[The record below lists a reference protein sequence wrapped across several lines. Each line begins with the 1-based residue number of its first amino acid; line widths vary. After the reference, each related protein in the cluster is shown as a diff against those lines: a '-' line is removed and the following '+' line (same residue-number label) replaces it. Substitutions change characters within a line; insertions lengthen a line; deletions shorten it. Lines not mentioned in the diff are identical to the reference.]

1 MKSLIFLE
9 LIQYG
14 LSMLLK
20 DDFFGMIL
28 FEMNGCIDRFML
40 FRGYFCVCNF
50 VLLYQVVL
58 FSGIYE
64 VGSVFDVGFELKFN
78 LKYLWFFRVFFFM
91 IVLMEFFYVR

>member
-50 VLLYQVVL
+50 VLLY
-58 FSGIYE
+58 
-64 VGSVFDVGFELKFN
+64 
-78 LKYLWFFRVFFFM
+78 
-91 IVLMEFFYVR
+91 